1 MRFLRRGDSKPI
13 FRYADNRG
21 VRIRYEI
28 RGRGPTLV
36 LHHAFGGAGESWHA
50 AGYVGELENRFR
62 LVLIDARGHGGSDK
76 PHDVT
81 SYTLDQRIGDI
92 GAVLDDARVEQ
103 ALYWGYSMGAWL
115 GTAYA
120 LAFPGRIRRLVSGA
134 AAAAP
139 SAAGDAER
147 RLAAFRSKDP
157 VRISREASMS
167 IEVARR
173 FVELADVDALA
184 AIQEATLGWTGHAVE
199 NLAMP
204 TLYYAGELD
213 ELLEPTREAAMR
225 TPEAQFEVM
234 GGCDHFMA
242 FMRSRMAIERVL
254 PFLVDGPLK

>member
-1 MRFLRRGDSKPI
+1 MRFLRRSNSQSMI
-13 FRYADNRG
+13 RYADNGG
-21 VRIRYEI
+21 VRIRYEV
-28 RGRGPTLV
+28 RGRGPVVV

-50 AGYVGELENRFR
+50 AGYVGELEKRFR
-62 LVLIDARGHGGSDK
+62 LVLIDARGHGESDK

-81 SYTLDQRIGDI
+81 SYSLDQRIGDI
-92 GAVLDDARVEQ
+92 GAVLDDARVEE

-139 SAAGDAER
+139 SSAGDAER

-157 VRISREASMS
+157 ERISRDASMP

-173 FVELADVDALA
+173 FVERADVDALA

-199 NLAMP
+199 DLTMP
-204 TLYYAGELD
+204 TLYYAGESD
-213 ELLEPTREAAMR
+213 ELLGPTREAAMR
-225 TPEAQFEVM
+225 TPGAQFEVIE
-234 GGCDHFMA
+234 GCDHFMA
-242 FMRSRMAIERVL
+242 FMRSRMALECVL
-254 PFLVDGPLK
+254 PFLVDQP